1 MSFNNLL
8 IFRPF
13 RSLVS
18 ISLFSPFPFLILA
31 HFSLIFYL
39 CCIFY
44 TFLKKKRRIFVPL
57 NFSLNPLLKTFL
69 LPSILYI
76 PSFLSQSCFSFLIPL
91 SLSLFFI
98 SLKFYTWHFF
108 TVPLVSPS
116 NIPCSQTYSLSN
128 INPKKKKEN
137 NILSPPLLR
146 YNRLLFLKHFP
157 YYFSPVYSHF
167 PYCHFFPTI
176 SSPLL
181 PSLSLS
187 PSQPKNFHLEIP
199 SSYTYRHRYAVES
212 SKERKEN
219 RETRRAESVC
229 PGLSVLSPT
238 IPASKVFPS
247 SSRDKKKRGRERK
260 KGTGSGE
267 SREAGILR
275 FERYFITAFV
285 HRSSKSS
292 SFCNAAAAVYWIRNR
307 GCKLDGQVRRDPLV
321 ENWELGGIS
330 SFFFG
335 NTWNC
340 LKLWIMNRRWM
351 DDGIEYDWI
360 KSRLSH
366 AASRLETFGNGCW

>member
-1 MSFNNLL
+1 MLYFLYLL
-8 IFRPF
+8 K
-13 RSLVS
+13 
-18 ISLFSPFPFLILA
+18 
-31 HFSLIFYL
+31 
-39 CCIFY
+39 
-44 TFLKKKRRIFVPL
+44 KKKRRIFVPL

-128 INPKKKKEN
+128 INPKKKKKTIFSLHHYSDTIVYSFS
-137 NILSPPLLR
+137 NI
-146 YNRLLFLKHFP
+146 FP
-157 YYFSPVYSHF
+157 ITFPPVYSHF
-167 PYCHFFPTI
+167 SYCHFFPTI

-247 SSRDKKKRGRERK
+247 SSRDKKKRGREREK
-260 KGTGSGE
+260 KE
-267 SREAGILR
+267 QE
-275 FERYFITAFV
+275 
-285 HRSSKSS
+285 
-292 SFCNAAAAVYWIRNR
+292 
-307 GCKLDGQVRRDPLV
+307 V
-321 ENWELGGIS
+321 ENPARSG
-330 SFFFG
+330 F
-335 NTWNC
+335 
-340 LKLWIMNRRWM
+340 
-351 DDGIEYDWI
+351 
-360 KSRLSH
+360 
-366 AASRLETFGNGCW
+366 